1 MSKQE
6 FLDSLRRS
14 LSGNLDYNKIEEHL
28 RYYSDYIEAGIR
40 RGESEEEVM
49 RQLGDPRLIAK
60 TLLGIGNTYTA
71 KEEYVEEE
79 QKQEKK
85 VHYYQF
91 NGKHLAVPAWLSS
104 VMVSVFMVL
113 LLGVFFAL
121 FAGLLRFAFPILVLI
136 FIFRYFSKFFR

>member
-14 LSGNLDYNKIEEHL
+14 LSGNLEYGRVEEHL
-28 RYYSDYIEAGIR
+28 RYYSEYIENRIR
-40 RGESEEEVM
+40 QGETEEEVM
-49 RQLGDPRLIAK
+49 SSLGDPRLIAK
-60 TLLGIGNTYTA
+60 TLVGIGNTYTA

-85 VHYYQF
+85 VHHYQF
-91 NGKHLAVPAWLSS
+91 NGKHLAVPSWLST
-104 VMVSVFMVL
+104 VMISMFMVL

-121 FAGLLRFAFPILVLI
+121 FAGLLRFAFPILVFFLM
-136 FIFRYFSKFFR
+136 FRYLSRFFR